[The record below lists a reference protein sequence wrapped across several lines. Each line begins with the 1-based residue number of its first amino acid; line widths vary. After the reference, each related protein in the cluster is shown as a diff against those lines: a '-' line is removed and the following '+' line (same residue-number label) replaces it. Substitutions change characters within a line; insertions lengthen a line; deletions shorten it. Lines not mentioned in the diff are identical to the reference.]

1 MCLGER
7 ECWPI
12 MSDLWRE
19 ETRMTQDNLCNHQ
32 GKRQC
37 QHSQDDG
44 GSVPAPMDMGTRHD
58 TE

>member
-1 MCLGER
+1 
-7 ECWPI
+7 

-32 GKRQC
+32 GKQQC
-37 QHSQDDG
+37 QPHCQRPQDDG